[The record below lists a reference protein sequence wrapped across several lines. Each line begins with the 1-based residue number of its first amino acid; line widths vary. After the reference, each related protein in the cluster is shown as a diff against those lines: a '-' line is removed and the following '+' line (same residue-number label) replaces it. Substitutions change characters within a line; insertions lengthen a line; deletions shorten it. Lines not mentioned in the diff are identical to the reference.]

1 MISNDNAD
9 AIGPIDYVLL
19 EFPDQQPS
27 GETAAALMDLVDA
40 GIVRVFDI
48 TAIRKGLDGSVSGFE
63 VTDLTSDGAGS
74 FEMFAGARSGL
85 LGDEDIA
92 EAAAA
97 MEPGTVAVLLVYE
110 NAWAAPFVAAARRAG
125 GQVIASA
132 RIPAQDIMDALEALE
147 DEN

>member
-1 MISNDNAD
+1 MSNGNAD

-19 EFPDQQPS
+19 EFPDQEPT

-40 GIVRVFDI
+40 GIVRMYDI
-48 TAIRKGLDGSVSGFE
+48 VAIRKAADGSVSGFE

-74 FEMFAGARSGL
+74 FATFAGARSGL

-92 EAAAA
+92 EAASA
-97 MEPGTVAVLLVYE
+97 MEPGTIAVLLIYE
-110 NAWAAPFVAAARRAG
+110 NAWAAPFVAAAWRAG

-132 RIPAQDIMDALEALE
+132 RIPAQDVMDALAALE